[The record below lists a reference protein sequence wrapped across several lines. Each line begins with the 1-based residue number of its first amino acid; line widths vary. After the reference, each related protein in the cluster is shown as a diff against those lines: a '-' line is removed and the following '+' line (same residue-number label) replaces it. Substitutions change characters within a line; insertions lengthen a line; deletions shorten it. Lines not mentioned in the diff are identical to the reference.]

1 MDILSKERR
10 SRLMARVRTRDTA
23 PELALR
29 KALWTAGLRYR
40 LRRTLPGS
48 PDIVLVSAKIAVFV
62 DGCFWHG
69 CPDHWTKPGTNQ
81 QFWVKKIKTNQER
94 DARNVRDLGE
104 MGWHALRVW
113 EHQIEEDLPAVV
125 REIERL
131 VS

>member
-1 MDILSKERR
+1 MDIMSKERR
-10 SRLMARVRTRDTA
+10 SRLMGRVKTRDTA

-29 KALWTAGLRYR
+29 KALWTAGLWYR

-48 PDIVLVSAKIAVFV
+48 PDIVFVSAKIAVFV

-69 CPDHWTKPGTNQ
+69 CPHWTKPGTNQ

>member
-1 MDILSKERR
+1 MDIMSKERR
-10 SRLMARVRTRDTA
+10 SRLMGRVKTRDTA

-48 PDIVLVSAKIAVFV
+48 PDIVFVSAKIAVFV

-69 CPDHWTKPGTNQ
+69 CPHWTKPGTNQ

-113 EHQIEEDLPAVV
+113 EHQI
-125 REIERL
+125 
-131 VS
+131 

>member
-1 MDILSKERR
+1 MDIMSKERR
-10 SRLMARVRTRDTA
+10 SRLMGRVKTRDTA

-48 PDIVLVSAKIAVFV
+48 PDIVFVSAKIAVFV

-69 CPDHWTKPGTNQ
+69 CPHWTKPGTNQ